1 MAQTDSYVRGGQPRS
16 VPDAIAEA
24 YARMVAQQE
33 AYNEKQEWGFEL
45 GQPTSLTSDGGRGNM
60 CSSPDTADPELR
72 RQQAEFK
79 KVVDEVS
86 KENAWMAIPA
96 LAPVI
101 AVAGLE
107 AAAAISGRLVTTA
120 ATKGPLVL
128 TAKEPYLRVGDNW
141 ATRAGRRAH
150 AALRAKVKAKP
161 GWESEPAIELQS
173 GGTGRP
179 DVAAPVRASTE
190 AGTARRN
197 MMEMKPDT
205 PTGRKAAEKAIKK
218 YEGSDRK
225 FRALRYNPKDY
236 M

>member
-24 YARMVAQQE
+24 YGRMVAQQK
-33 AYNEKQEWGFEL
+33 AYNEQQEWGFEL
-45 GQPTSLTSDGGRGNM
+45 GQPTSLASDGGRGNM
-60 CSSPDTADPELR
+60 CAPPDTADPELR

-96 LAPVI
+96 LAPVV
-101 AVAGLE
+101 AVGALE
-107 AAAAISGRLVTTA
+107 AAAAMSVPMIGA
-120 ATKGPLVL
+120 AASRGPLVL

-150 AALRAKVKAKP
+150 AALRARVKAKA
-161 GWESEPAIELQS
+161 GWESEPAITLQS

-179 DVAAPVRASTE
+179 DVAAPVRSSTAE
-190 AGTARRN
+190 GITRRN

-205 PTGRKAAEKAIKK
+205 PSGRKAAEQAIKK
-218 YEGSDRK
+218 YEGLDRK
-225 FRALRYNPKDY
+225 LRALFYNPKDY